1 MNQKSEPNPVKR
13 GIPMELIFMIGF
25 FVFWFFL
32 QLWVLPKMGIR
43 T

>member
-1 MNQKSEPNPVKR
+1 MNQEFEPTPAKR

-25 FVFWFFL
+25 FVVWFLL